1 MAWDKK
7 IQLIGDTP
15 TVNCLVFRDD
25 GAGGL
30 TLNGR
35 KINGAS
41 VDYTTG
47 MFFIP
52 KSEIRENCVV
62 PSYAE
67 HIIASGA
74 TEMSVANDLQ
84 TVQTTIKSGGKAYV
98 RKLAN
103 TNTQSVAETVTTGI
117 YDFELLQNVPRP
129 KMLIPNSWCF
139 TINGKDTI
147 EKNGDLIQNF
157 DPLTGSGDIVGKLDP
172 IECTVRIFDTSMT
185 LSEIQVLSGLYVQG
199 NYDIQQYYGRT
210 AACPVKPLSFT
221 VRAESSTGTLV
232 GQADEHGV
240 LQGNLGGFI
249 DYESGFWRVEV
260 DSDNRFTPNSL
271 KYNAVAT
278 QDVPL
283 DADILGIDTVRLPP
297 NGKVPIFRRGDMVVI
312 SNRQKQGLGSAITAG
327 QTIQLDRSDLDR
339 VCIVDFNG
347 VNINANLYTV
357 NYEQG
362 TITFADPL
370 DLSLYTLPLTAHH
383 AWEEENRVVGVDV
396 VSGTLKLGFAIR
408 RDYSVGD
415 TFVSSALVGGDLQ
428 VRASAAFS
436 QQSWNKVWA
445 DTRQTDPILAQLN
458 DTDYPIELTDDGAI
472 NQRWLLRFVSSTSF
486 EVYGETLGLLLQSDT
501 ISDLSPTNPATGKPY
516 FTIKAAAFGGGWAAG
531 NCIRFNTQ
539 GTMLPVWVIRA
550 VTPSAEKQTEKDGFT
565 ICLRGNTV
573 EDNE

>member
-1 MAWDKK
+1 MAWDRK
-7 IQLIGDTP
+7 IELIGDTP
-15 TVNCLVFRDD
+15 SVNCLQFTDD
-25 GAGGL
+25 GNGGL
-30 TLNGR
+30 CLNGQ
-35 KINGAS
+35 KIQGAT
-41 VDYTTG
+41 VDYATG

-52 KSEIRENCVV
+52 KSAISEQCVV
-62 PSYAE
+62 PTYTE

-74 TEMSVANDLQ
+74 TQMSVANDLLVIQ
-84 TVQTTIKSGGKAYV
+84 TQIKSGGKAYC
-98 RKLAN
+98 KTLAN
-103 TNTQSVAETVTTGI
+103 TDTQAVNETISSGI
-117 YDFELLQNVPRP
+117 YEFSVLENIPAP
-129 KMLIPNSWCF
+129 KMAILNSWRF

-147 EKNGDLIQNF
+147 EKNGELIQNF
-157 DPLTGSGDIVGKLDP
+157 NSLTGGGDIVGKLDP
-172 IECTVRIFDTSMT
+172 IACTVRIFDTSLA
-185 LSEIQVLSGLYVQG
+185 LSEITVHSGLYTQG

-210 AACPVKPLSFT
+210 AAYPVKPLSFT
-221 VRAESSTGTLV
+221 VRAESATGTLV
-232 GQADEHGV
+232 GQADENGV

-249 DYESGFWRVEV
+249 DYETGFYRVEV

-327 QTIQLDRSDLDR
+327 QTIQLDRTDLDR
-339 VCIVDFNG
+339 VCVVDFNG

-357 NYEQG
+357 DYAAG
-362 TITFADPL
+362 TISFADPL
-370 DLSLYTLPLTAHH
+370 DLSDYTLPLTAHH
-383 AWEEENRVVGVDV
+383 AWEEENRVVGIDV
-396 VSGTLKLGFAIR
+396 VSGSLKLGFPIR
-408 RDYSVGD
+408 RDYTVGD

-445 DTRQTDPILAQLN
+445 DERQTDPILAQMN

-486 EVYGETLGLLLQSDT
+486 EVYGETLGLLCQSDT
-501 ISDLSPTNPATGKPY
+501 VSDLAPTNPATGKPY
-516 FTIKAAAFGGGWAAG
+516 FTIRAAAFGGGWAAG

-550 VTPSAEKQTEKDGFT
+550 VTPSAEKQSEKDGFT

-573 EDNE
+573 EDN